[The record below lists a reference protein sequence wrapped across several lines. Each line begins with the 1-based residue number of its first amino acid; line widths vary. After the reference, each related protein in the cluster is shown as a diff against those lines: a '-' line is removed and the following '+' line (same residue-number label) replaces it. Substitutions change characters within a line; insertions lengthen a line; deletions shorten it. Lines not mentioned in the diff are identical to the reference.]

1 MQGLTT
7 TVNGTEQI
15 SATTTLQGPSNEWT
29 CKRWFN
35 NIATKVS
42 AKTHRYFGWFVA
54 AVAAPVTFIPSLACD
69 LYHSAKSLYQRN
81 VNKIESPMELRV
93 PSIGREQPV
102 TSEEPTTFRSNS
114 PEPIMRSELSEAP
127 PEYPPSV
134 SFMRKAFPNLNT
146 HLTDLEDAFK
156 FARQN
161 LTDAINR
168 NAQLKDDVK
177 QTMDQLSAEIEHL
190 KVLIKAREDR
200 ILNLEHELETAN
212 ARAGLQ
218 LVEIAKA
225 NKTISEKDNEIEVLR
240 SLIREQDENK
250 RWSSPTGSDTGQQSL
265 SAEFETILT
274 GSNLNNCDT
283 SGKEDEDSVEI
294 LGYNVSPFPSPHSS
308 FTPKVTDTHPA
319 TPPTTPDGDFEVV
332 LHHPEG
338 QHPEGQEAPTVD
350 TTSKSTDDDSTT
362 RGNND

>member
-35 NIATKVS
+35 NIATNVS

-69 LYHSAKSLYQRN
+69 LYHSARSLYQRN
-81 VNKIESPMELRV
+81 VNKIDSPMELRV

-102 TSEEPTTFRSNS
+102 TSEEPIIFHSNS
-114 PEPIMRSELSEAP
+114 PEPTMRSELSEVP
-127 PEYPPSV
+127 PEYPPTV
-134 SFMRKAFPNLNT
+134 SFMRKAYPNLNT

-168 NAQLKDDVK
+168 NTQLANEVK
-177 QTMDQLSAEIEHL
+177 QLTDQLSAEIEPL
-190 KVLIKAREDR
+190 KALIKSYENR
-200 ILNLEHELETAN
+200 ILNLEHELETVN
-212 ARAGLQ
+212 ARVALQ
-218 LVEIAKA
+218 SVELAEA
-225 NKTISEKDNEIEVLR
+225 NKTISEKDNEIEVLH
-240 SLIREQDENK
+240 SLIREQDANK
-250 RWSSPTGSDTGQQSL
+250 HLPSPSGSDTGQQSL

-274 GSNLNNCDT
+274 GSNLNSCDT

-294 LGYNVSPFPSPHSS
+294 LGYNMSPFPSTDSS
-308 FTPKVTDTHPA
+308 VTSEVTVTHPA
-319 TPPTTPDGDFEVV
+319 TPQTTTDGDFEVV
-332 LHHPEG
+332 L
-338 QHPEGQEAPTVD
+338 QHPEGQKAPTVD
-350 TTSKSTDDDSTT
+350 TTSESTDDDSTT
-362 RGNND
+362 RENND